1 MTGFATKHST
11 TKSFSPMTQPYDF
24 THLEKTDGVKFKLR
38 NNISAVKLLQQMEQ
52 ENRQP
57 TSHERD
63 ILARFVGWGTVASVI
78 NREVLDLL
86 PSADLNSDNAFQT
99 SREVIEAIWAVV
111 EHVGFRSGRI
121 LEPASNIGLF
131 PGFQK
136 PEYRSN
142 SEWVLCEIDP
152 TAAAIARY
160 LHPDA
165 IVYGSSAHQRIGF
178 EHADIPAESF
188 DLVVSNFPF
197 GLTSPFDPKYS
208 RLSLSLHNYFW
219 SKSFDLTAPGGIIA
233 AITSVGTLDSSPEF
247 CQYLAGQGAYLIG
260 AVRLPNDA
268 FRCMNTSVTA
278 DLIVLQ
284 KRKGPQSANFWG
296 EVVESGIKDRYEAPL
311 KINRYYAS
319 HPERILGTLSTCT
332 LYGGGRI
339 AVTPDGRN
347 LKQSIIDAFSQVAP
361 CYSAPMH
368 SKSLQQCLLPA
379 ELIGLDPYRYC
390 SRSGRIYQYRPGDGL
405 CLVTEQAE
413 RIAAGLR
420 LKAALERLVLAE
432 INDAPNTELL
442 RGALNQLYTQ
452 FVKQYGNLLNR
463 RKRPSTLSVFQDD
476 SELTTL
482 CYALE
487 EEIPGDVDLKTGK
500 IKSVSYKKA
509 DIFTTRISGGLRKRD
524 RTITTPTDALY
535 ECLERRGH
543 LDLKLIAALLDKT
556 ESEAMPSAVREATI
570 ALLKSV
576 ETPTGRQSLIFYD
589 MALQRWVMRDEYL
602 SGDTRTK
609 LSLLRTLKELDPEGY
624 SEFWLHDNATELTLK
639 DDSGRYIHLS
649 PYLLPP
655 ATESIRAEIAHRLKQ
670 NLDLDSELDS
680 NVFIDGGLAS
690 PWIEANHV
698 LTFTASILGCVE
710 SDLRCQHVP
719 ELGLWALGGNTR
731 AMQAAYKSEYAA
743 SGSEGKGQRDV
754 LWLIQQALNQTPIK
768 IQVYDGDEIDR
779 KASTEAT
786 DSAIAQTQ
794 RLKHEF
800 KTWLWS
806 DLERA
811 YNLTL
816 KYNTLYP
823 LPKKRVFDGSYLT
836 LPDSNTRIK
845 LRPHQLNAVAR
856 AIASKRLFLLHEVG
870 CGKTYPMIAAAYEA
884 KRLGIANKPILVV
897 LNSTLS
903 QIVSSFKALYPT
915 AKLLIADDSAAGRS
929 TGSFKE
935 RNKLV
940 AKIQTGSYDAI
951 ILTHTQFFAI
961 PISTQTKIKYIQE
974 QLDIVER
981 YLDEAKD
988 ASDRLMSKELRL
1000 MSDSLS
1006 EQIEELST
1014 LEAIRTTPAGSKE
1027 FEELLSELLAHGV
1040 LKVNNK
1046 GGIEYIKAGK
1056 RPVNSGQELSQKE
1069 LDKKRARLNNSVER
1083 ATSYYSR
1090 NSVAID
1096 WESLGC
1102 DWLMLDEAHCS
1113 KNIWFPTKIT
1123 GTAGITNVD
1132 TQRSLNTLMKF
1143 RYLWESGGFIGGG
1156 TGTWPSN
1163 SISEMFNLMRLF
1175 APDELQ
1181 RTQTEHF
1188 DSWLGQFGET
1198 STNLEFTSTGGIKSK
1213 TRVSSYKNL
1222 WELMSSLAI
1231 FTDFAT
1237 ADGVGISRPILHRHT
1252 LTAPPNPTQLAINQN
1267 IKIWMEGWQHKHGY
1281 SYVKADGK
1289 LVEHN
1294 PLTLTNLGSKSS
1306 VDPRLVDPDAEN
1318 YSETKL
1324 HKLIHNCWW
1333 IWRTTT
1339 SQQGTQL
1346 IFSDSGTPKHRER
1359 FDVYNYIKDT
1369 LVALG
1374 VPALEICF
1382 IHDFDTEKKRF
1393 QLYEDV
1399 NAGRVRILLG
1409 STHKAGTG
1417 VNVQKRC
1424 VALHNLDISWTP
1436 ASMGQRIGRAH
1447 RQGNLWPKVWV
1458 FDYGTAG
1465 VENQPGFDAYKAQL
1479 VRTKSEMAY
1488 QIMSGNVR
1496 ERQCQDIGED
1506 ASHYLMAAAVLSG
1519 NGAALNH
1526 AKIQALIRK
1535 LEADLSSQATKLGND
1550 LYALKKLDKD
1560 RAELE
1565 SKREAASLDLAAV
1578 SAHGA
1583 LKGES
1588 FRCIVE
1594 GIEYD
1599 SVNEAGEGLMQA
1611 IYRIIQSNRRGFD
1624 IEIGTIASLSI
1635 CVTYTGGNWV
1645 QYVRLKGSQYQAG
1658 SFSHHL
1664 YYSLGHWNTGRGL
1677 VYAMR
1682 DTLNDIKGENTFTEA
1697 VAHRIAIKLEQ
1708 FNREAERLPERVEKL
1723 SKLVENLKAELE
1735 PLKAEELKLR
1745 QELAKAESD
1754 ESLPHAST
1762 ESTSRLVPTPMPAL
1776 YTGADPR
1783 VVEYIRGLG
1792 EPTATDAD
1800 GNRITW
1806 IEQMKSLK
1814 LKPDVTHKH
1823 SIEEAREQLERTL
1836 SARVEATTNL
1846 AQELD
1851 TQLCAMRQVIGVI
1864 GLSDAATDRVMERL
1878 NTRLQLEL
1886 GRQRQDSC
1894 GYLWETVDSPKQ
1906 GHF

>member
-24 THLEKTDGVKFKLR
+24 THLEKTGGVKFKLLH
-38 NNISAVKLLQQMEQ
+38 NISAVKLLQQLEQ

-63 ILARFVGWGTVASVI
+63 ILARFVGWGTIASVI

-86 PSADLNSDNAFQT
+86 PSTDLNSDNAFQT

-111 EHVGFRSGRI
+111 EHLGFNSGRI
-121 LEPASNIGLF
+121 LEPAANIGLF
-131 PGFQK
+131 PGFQN

-152 TAAAIARY
+152 TAAAIARH

-165 IVYGSSAHQRIGF
+165 IVYGSRGQQRIGF
-178 EHADIPAESF
+178 ENADIPANSF

-197 GLTSPFDPKYS
+197 GLTAPFDPKYS
-208 RLSLSLHNYFW
+208 GRSLSLHNYFW

-284 KRKGPQSANFWG
+284 KRKEPQSAYFWG
-296 EVVESGIKDRYEAPL
+296 EVVDSGVKDRYEAPL
-311 KINRYYAS
+311 KINRYYAE

-347 LKQSIIDAFSQVAP
+347 LKQSIIDAFSFVAP

-368 SKSLQQCLLPA
+368 SKSLQQSLLPA
-379 ELIGLDPYRYC
+379 EFIGLDPYRYC

-432 INDAPNTELL
+432 INDAPSTELL

-509 DIFTTRISGGLRKRD
+509 DIFTTRISGHLRKRD
-524 RTITTPTDALY
+524 LRFAAALRYRTITTPTDALY

-556 ESEAMPSAVREATI
+556 EPEAI

-576 ETPTGRQSLIFYD
+576 ETPTGGQSLIFYD
-589 MALQRWVMRDEYL
+589 AQEQRWVMRDEYL

-624 SEFWLHDNATELTLK
+624 SEFWLHDNETELTRK
-639 DDSGRYIHLS
+639 DDSGRYVHIS

-655 ATESIRAEIAHRLKQ
+655 ATESIRAEIAHRLKR
-670 NLDLDSELDS
+670 DSDIDSELDS
-680 NVFIDGGLAS
+680 SVFIDGSLAA
-690 PWIEANHV
+690 PWVEAQHV
-698 LTFTASILGCVE
+698 RQFSASILGCVPT
-710 SDLRCQHVP
+710 DLQCKHVP
-719 ELGLWALGGNTR
+719 ELGLWAIGGNAR
-731 AMQAAYKSEYAA
+731 AMQAAEKSEYAS
-743 SGSEGKGQRDV
+743 SGSDGKGERDV
-754 LWLIQQALNQTPIK
+754 LWLLASALNQTPIH
-768 IQVYDGDEIDR
+768 IQIYTTVNGEEVLDR
-779 KASTEAT
+779 KASLEAT
-786 DSAIAQTQ
+786 DSAIAQME
-794 RLKHEF
+794 RLKLEF
-800 KTWLWS
+800 TPWLWS
-806 DLERA
+806 DKDRA
-811 YNLTL
+811 YTLTL

-823 LPKKRVFDGSYLT
+823 LPQKRVFDGSYLT
-836 LPDSNTRIK
+836 LPDSNSHIK

-870 CGKTYPMIAAAYEA
+870 VGKSFSMIAAAYEA
-884 KRLGIANKPILVV
+884 KRLGIAEKPILVV

-915 AKLLIADDSAAGRS
+915 AKLLVADDS
-929 TGSFKE
+929 SFKE

-961 PISTQTKIKYIQE
+961 PISAQTKIKYIQE

-981 YLDEAKD
+981 YLGEAKD
-988 ASDRLMSKELRL
+988 ENDRLLSRELQRQ
-1000 MSDSLS
+1000 SDSLS
-1006 EQIEELST
+1006 EQIEELET

-1027 FEELLSELLAHGV
+1027 FEELLSELLAHGT
-1040 LKVNNK
+1040 LKVNDK
-1046 GGIEYIKAGK
+1046 GSIEYIKPRLRLA
-1056 RPVNSGQELSQKE
+1056 NSKQELSQKE

-1222 WELMSSLAI
+1222 WELMSLLSI

-1237 ADGVGISRPILHRHT
+1237 ADGVGVERPILHRHT

-1267 IKIWMEGWQHKHGY
+1267 IKIWMEGWQRKQGY
-1281 SYVKADGK
+1281 SYLKADGK

-1294 PLTLTNLGSKSS
+1294 PLTLTNLGSLSS
-1306 VDPRLVDPDAEN
+1306 VDPRLVEPDAEPFL
-1318 YSETKL
+1318 ETKL

-1333 IWRTTT
+1333 IYRATADKK
-1339 SQQGTQL
+1339 GTQL
-1346 IFSDSGTPKHRER
+1346 IFSDSGTPKNRQR
-1359 FDVYNYIKDT
+1359 FDCYNYIRDT

-1374 VPALEICF
+1374 VPENEICF
-1382 IHDFDTEKKRF
+1382 VHDFDTEKKRF

-1409 STHKAGTG
+1409 STYKAGTG
-1417 VNVQKRC
+1417 VNVQRLC

-1447 RQGNLWPKVWV
+1447 RQGNLWPEVWV

-1465 VENQPGFDAYKAQL
+1465 VGNQPGFDAYKAQL

-1496 ERQCQDIGED
+1496 ERSCTDIGED

-1526 AKIQALIRK
+1526 AKIQASIRK

-1550 LYALKKLDKD
+1550 LYALKKLDSD
-1560 RAELE
+1560 REELE
-1565 SKREAASLDLAAV
+1565 SKREAASHDLATV

-1583 LKGES
+1583 LKGEF
-1588 FRCIVE
+1588 FRCSVE
-1594 GIEYD
+1594 GIEKVSPVPCPGTNYCLP
-1599 SVNEAGEGLMQA
+1599 SC
-1611 IYRIIQSNRRGFD
+1611 QS
-1624 IEIGTIASLSI
+1624 SPP
-1635 CVTYTGGNWV
+1635 GN
-1645 QYVRLKGSQYQAG
+1645 
-1658 SFSHHL
+1658 
-1664 YYSLGHWNTGRGL
+1664 
-1677 VYAMR
+1677 
-1682 DTLNDIKGENTFTEA
+1682 
-1697 VAHRIAIKLEQ
+1697 
-1708 FNREAERLPERVEKL
+1708 
-1723 SKLVENLKAELE
+1723 
-1735 PLKAEELKLR
+1735 
-1745 QELAKAESD
+1745 
-1754 ESLPHAST
+1754 
-1762 ESTSRLVPTPMPAL
+1762 
-1776 YTGADPR
+1776 
-1783 VVEYIRGLG
+1783 
-1792 EPTATDAD
+1792 
-1800 GNRITW
+1800 
-1806 IEQMKSLK
+1806 
-1814 LKPDVTHKH
+1814 
-1823 SIEEAREQLERTL
+1823 
-1836 SARVEATTNL
+1836 
-1846 AQELD
+1846 
-1851 TQLCAMRQVIGVI
+1851 
-1864 GLSDAATDRVMERL
+1864 
-1878 NTRLQLEL
+1878 
-1886 GRQRQDSC
+1886 
-1894 GYLWETVDSPKQ
+1894 
-1906 GHF
+1906 